1 MEPGNSISSRIFR
14 VFCFI
19 NGLAHMARGTVTVY
33 SLPNIN
39 IGSSKV
45 YFTIRV
51 SNIFCL
57 HVGGERFVAEIAA
70 VLRLGAPPRCNRLFF
85 CDFCMCYT
93 NLTLRTCR
101 LLDLWLSIK

>member
-1 MEPGNSISSRIFR
+1 
-14 VFCFI
+14 
-19 NGLAHMARGTVTVY
+19 MARGTVTVY

-85 CDFCMCYT
+85 LRFLHVLHKFDFANMPPLGPMAKHKISRQP
-93 NLTLRTCR
+93 NLGVKWNFADLISDCR
-101 LLDLWLSIK
+101 C